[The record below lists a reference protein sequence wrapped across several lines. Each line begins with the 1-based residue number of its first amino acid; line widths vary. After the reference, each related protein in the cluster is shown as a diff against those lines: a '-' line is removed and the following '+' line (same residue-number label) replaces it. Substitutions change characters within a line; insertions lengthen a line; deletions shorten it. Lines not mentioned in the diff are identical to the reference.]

1 MKVLVSYMFRAN
13 SREIVHGHTD
23 LEMSYW
29 DTKAVTEKLG
39 EIQGVAP
46 TSIIL
51 TSVFHIP
58 AMPKET
64 SEMYALRSTLE
75 NRLIVLALTKAEAA
89 VVLTA
94 LQSDCGY
101 AESEEEIEIYDHLME
116 TLENALVPA

>member
-13 SREIVHGHTD
+13 SMEIVHGHTD

-51 TSVFHIP
+51 TSVFQIPESRFSKEEKAYLKDWMQLAYEHIESDDDIQYGIIQNLI
-58 AMPKET
+58 KELN
-64 SEMYALRSTLE
+64 E
-75 NRLIVLALTKAEAA
+75 
-89 VVLTA
+89 
-94 LQSDCGY
+94 
-101 AESEEEIEIYDHLME
+101 
-116 TLENALVPA
+116 

>member
-13 SREIVHGHTD
+13 SMEIVHGHTD

-29 DTKAVTEKLG
+29 DTKEVTEKLG

-58 AMPKET
+58 APRFTQVEKDNLKHWVQLANEFIESDDDIQYGIIQNLIKELN
-64 SEMYALRSTLE
+64 E
-75 NRLIVLALTKAEAA
+75 
-89 VVLTA
+89 
-94 LQSDCGY
+94 
-101 AESEEEIEIYDHLME
+101 
-116 TLENALVPA
+116 